1 MKFDRKVVDKVLSR
15 KRTFDIITDKRVQID
30 SNSVCH
36 TVKLE
41 FNIIAY
47 KNKKGIL
54 EDVIAH
60 ILIYYDNSKNEV
72 WRKVEF
78 DPQKGS
84 FLIYFTRPDSWSA
97 LTSIYYDKDMVIDKM
112 NGLTGK
118 EFEDVNKA
126 IVELMLSYKD

>member
-1 MKFDRKVVDKVLSR
+1 MELSRKTVDKVLSR
-15 KRTFDIITDKRVQID
+15 KRTFDIITDKMVHID
-30 SNSVCH
+30 SDSVCH

-41 FNIIAY
+41 INIIAY

-60 ILIYYDNSKNEV
+60 ILIYHDNSKNEV

-97 LTSIYYDKDMVIDKM
+97 LTSIYYDKDVVIDKI
-112 NGLTGK
+112 NSITGK